1 MVSELE
7 AGVSHAVD
15 FPENKS
21 APILIEVTRGG
32 MVESIHRGICVISDS
47 RDQYTKVGE
56 IMNDLYIH
64 DLQ

>member
-15 FPENKS
+15 FPENRS

-32 MVESIHRGICVISDS
+32 MIESIHRGISVISDS
-47 RDQYTKVGE
+47 TGSIYKSWGDHERP
-56 IMNDLYIH
+56 I
-64 DLQ
+64 

>member
-15 FPENKS
+15 FPENRS

-32 MVESIHRGICVISDS
+32 MVESIHRGFVLY
-47 RDQYTKVGE
+47 RTQGDQYTKVGE

>member
-15 FPENKS
+15 FPENRS

-47 RDQYTKVGE
+47 RGSIYKSW
-56 IMNDLYIH
+56 
-64 DLQ
+64 